1 MPRKK
6 KTEVETEGEKK
17 QYKLPPALTEEALEN
32 QMIMKAYEVVYQR
45 MCDGTVTSP
54 ELVHFLR
61 LGSTKER
68 EDRDFLNKRKELLEA
83 KTKAINESKN
93 IEELY
98 SKAIEA
104 MRSYSGAESE
114 SEDDMDD

>member
-6 KTEVETEGEKK
+6 QPEADNK

-32 QMIMKAYEVVYQR
+32 HLIMKAYEVVYQR
-45 MCDGTVTSP
+45 MCDGSVTSP

-83 KTKAINESKN
+83 KTKAINEQKGM
-93 IEELY
+93 EELY
-98 SKAIEA
+98 AKAIEA
-104 MRSYSGAESE
+104 MRSYSGTNL
-114 SEDDMDD
+114 EDDMDD

>member
-6 KTEVETEGEKK
+6 QTPTDNGDNKK
-17 QYKLPPALTEEALEN
+17 YPLPPALTEEALEN
-32 QMIMKAYEVVYQR
+32 KMIMKAYEVVYQR
-45 MCDGTVTSP
+45 MCDGTVTAP

-104 MRSYSGAESE
+104 MKSYSPTQ
-114 SEDDMDD
+114 SEDEEDG

>member
-6 KTEVETEGEKK
+6 NNPEGDNKK
-17 QYKLPPALTEEALEN
+17 YSLPPALTEEALEN
-32 QMIMKAYEVVYQR
+32 KMIMKAYEVVYQR

-83 KTKAINESKN
+83 KTKAINDSKN
-93 IEELY
+93 MEELY

-104 MRSYSGAESE
+104 MRNYSGL
-114 SEDDMDD
+114 SEDEDD

>member
-6 KTEVETEGEKK
+6 KPEGNNEH
-17 QYKLPPALTEEALEN
+17 YTLPPALTEEALEN
-32 QMIMKAYEVVYQR
+32 HMIMKAYEVVYQR

-98 SKAIEA
+98 INAIAA
-104 MRSYSGAESE
+104 MKSYSGTT
-114 SEDDMDD
+114 SEDEEDE

>member
-6 KTEVETEGEKK
+6 KPEVVEEKV

-32 QMIMKAYEVVYQR
+32 KMIMKAYEVVYQR

-68 EDRDFLNKRKELLEA
+68 EDRDLLNKKKELLEA
-83 KTKAINESKN
+83 KTKAINESKS

-104 MRSYSGAESE
+104 MRSYSGSSE
-114 SEDDMDD
+114 EEEDA